1 MEEKAC
7 KNCRL
12 LISHGDTCPVC
23 GSKEL
28 TTKWSGYAIIFN
40 AEKSAIAKKLSI
52 TTNST
57 YAINIKG

>member
-12 LISHGDTCPVC
+12 IISHGDTCPSC

-28 TTKWSGYAIIFN
+28 TTKWGSPVIILN
-40 AEKSAIAKKLSI
+40 AEKSDIAKKLGLKM
-52 TTNST
+52 NST
-57 YAINIKG
+57 YAVNVST